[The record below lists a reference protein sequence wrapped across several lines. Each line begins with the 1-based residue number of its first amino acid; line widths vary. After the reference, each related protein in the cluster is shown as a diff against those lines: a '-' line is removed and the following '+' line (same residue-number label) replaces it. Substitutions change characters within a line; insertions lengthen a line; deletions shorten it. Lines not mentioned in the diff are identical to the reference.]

1 MSESEKEITERLNK
15 LWIQATASCGT
26 ATPQIVEEIKELERK
41 LEALKSAKRT

>member
-26 ATPQIVEEIKELERK
+26 ATPQIVEEIQELERK